1 MALSTVGVSTHPI
14 VHAANGSM
22 PALQKWGG
30 ISFVSQSPRPS
41 RCMRMRTPYLPRPC
55 GGGDLAGRALAGRL
69 RSLVV
74 LVSPC
79 TLDAYA
85 LLLAVL

>member
-55 GGGDLAGRALAGRL
+55 GGGDLAGRL

-79 TLDAYA
+79 TLDAYT